1 MQFAA
6 TQNNLGVV
14 YRTLGES
21 EDRAKNSKKAIDA
34 YETALIIYTIDK
46 YPIQYASTQNNI
58 GAACTMLAEA
68 ENKAENCDKAV
79 SAYTE
84 ALKIFTE
91 SRFPVQNELVEAN
104 LELLREFRGKD
115 V

>member
-1 MQFAA
+1 
-6 TQNNLGVV
+6 
-14 YRTLGES
+14 
-21 EDRAKNSKKAIDA
+21 
-34 YETALIIYTIDK
+34 
-46 YPIQYASTQNNI
+46 
-58 GAACTMLAEA
+58 MLAEA

-91 SRFPVQNELVEAN
+91 YRFPVQNELVEAN
-104 LELLREFRGKD
+104 LELLREFCGKD